1 MTDNMPR
8 MGDTVRVVLEGVVT
22 FADSEL
28 FDVAD
33 SNTIDP
39 RTDHVKSIEV
49 LTPPVRVSDKVMVCF
64 VNDALP
70 VGTVVTIGDNVHALV
85 KFEDGRWHDPATGRS
100 YAADTMGAE
109 RTVVYLPGSK

>member
-33 SNTIDP
+33 NNTIDP
-39 RTDHVKSIEV
+39 RADHVKSIV
-49 LTPPVRVSDKVMVCF
+49 VVTPPIKVGDKVLICF
-64 VNDALP
+64 VSDALP
-70 VGTVVTIGDNVHALV
+70 VGTVATIGNITQPLV
-85 KFEDGRWHDPATGRS
+85 KFKDGRWHDPSNGRS
-100 YAADTMGAE
+100 YQASTMGSE
-109 RTVVYLPGSK
+109 RTIVYLPESK